1 MVICKKTNVKDL
13 ILHFTLVIILISYY
27 DTGVTNLVGM
37 TDTLQALEYQM
48 MENLFGQQSPL

>member
-27 DTGVTNLVGM
+27 DITNLVGM